1 MSNHAAATR
10 SSTSVRV
17 GFSEPTPFFKNT
29 YYYHGLLVYARA
41 FSINCQ

>member
-29 YYYHGLLVYARA
+29 YYYHGLLGLPSASFQSRT
-41 FSINCQ
+41 